1 MSRQLTREEAEFLMA
16 SGRFRVTYR
25 DDSLPHQIRQSFRGD
40 SWISVSCACRQRA
53 GLEPFEWR
61 PKWTGP
67 EAQAVYA
74 AHLAAEDVGEA
85 HA

>member
-1 MSRQLTREEAEFLMA
+1 MSTHLTREQSEALMA
-16 SGRFRVTYR
+16 SGCIRVMWR
-25 DDSLPHQIRQSFRGD
+25 DDGAEHQIRQSFRGD

-67 EAQAVYA
+67 EAQAVYR
-74 AHLAAEDVGEA
+74 AHLAAEDVSA
-85 HA
+85 